1 MMHMNYCM
9 ECGTLLHPKS
19 HGEDGILPYCDSCS
33 AFRYPVFNTAV
44 SLLVVD
50 EAEEN
55 ILLIRQYG
63 RPQYILVAGY
73 VNQGEDAEDAA
84 RRELMEELGLRAVS
98 VRFNRSRY
106 FAPSNT
112 LMLNFTVRVSEKAAR
127 PNREVDSWQWFTLS
141 QARESI
147 KPGSLAE
154 AFLLG
159 WLDGEYHFPAQKLP
173 GETEGQTP

>member
-1 MMHMNYCM
+1 MKMNYCM

-19 HGEDGILPYCDSCS
+19 HGEEGIFPYCDTCG

-63 RPQYILVAGY
+63 RPHYILVAGY

-84 RRELMEELGLRAVS
+84 RRELMEELHLPAVS

-112 LMLNFTVRVSEKAAR
+112 LMLNFTVRVPTKDAQ
-127 PNREVDSWQWFTLS
+127 PNHEIDDWRWFSLRE
-141 QARESI
+141 ARENI

-154 AFLLG
+154 AFFLG
-159 WLDGEYHFPAQKLP
+159 WLGGEYRFP
-173 GETEGQTP
+173 TY